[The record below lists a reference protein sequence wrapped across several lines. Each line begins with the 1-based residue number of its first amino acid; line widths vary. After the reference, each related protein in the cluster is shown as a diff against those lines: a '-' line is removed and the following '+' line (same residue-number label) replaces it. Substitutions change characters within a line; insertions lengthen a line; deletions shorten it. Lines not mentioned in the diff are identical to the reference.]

1 MRVFSCEFCEISK
14 NTFLHKTPLVA
25 ASVYSSLYGRLY
37 VNHAQNQHFWS
48 FLIYIKAIVHQR
60 FYERILLVNNY
71 GSAIGK
77 ENLKSYVQYDGN
89 NCFKGFKLFGFRL
102 PVFFYICLNMLF
114 LNILENVIDSI
125 PLWSFFVKTLFVLI
139 WHHYLSRFKN
149 HTSSLTV

>member
-14 NTFLHKTPLVA
+14 NTFLHKTPLVV
-25 ASVYSSLYGRLY
+25 ASVYSSLHGRLY

-48 FLIYIKAIVHQR
+48 FLIIYKG
-60 FYERILLVNNY
+60 YCSSEILWQNLV
-71 GSAIGK
+71 SKQLCSTIGK

-89 NCFKGFKLFGFRL
+89 NCFKGFKLCGFRL
-102 PVFFYICLNMLF
+102 PVFFCICLNMLF

-139 WHHYLSRFKN
+139 
-149 HTSSLTV
+149 

>member
-1 MRVFSCEFCEISK
+1 MNFVKFLRTPFFIKHLWWLLLYIVPCLGAYTWIMPRINIFGHFSSY
-14 NTFLHKTPLVA
+14 L
-25 ASVYSSLYGRLY
+25 
-37 VNHAQNQHFWS
+37 
-48 FLIYIKAIVHQR
+48 KAIVHQR
-60 FYERILLVNNY
+60 FYDRILLVNNY
-71 GSAIGK
+71 GSTIGK

-89 NCFKGFKLFGFRL
+89 NCFKGFKLCGFRL
-102 PVFFYICLNMLF
+102 PAFFYICLNMLF